1 MEKVVNQTKRAAKK
15 TKNYVILTAAAV
27 IYAVA
32 ISLFLDPNNIAP
44 GGVTGISILVNR
56 FTAIPTGTMNL
67 LINIPIVLLGLWK
80 FGWRFICSTMYV
92 LALITVFINAL
103 ASYGAMTDDLLIA
116 AVIGG
121 ALIGAALALVFMAG
135 ATTGGI
141 DIIVKVVRTKRKH
154 IKTNILFLLFDSMV
168 ILASW
173 IVFRDLTV
181 AFYAGIAVVTDSVV
195 MDKILYGSDEAKLTY
210 IVSAK
215 PAQMKQRLFDELDTT
230 ATVITARGAYTNAP
244 KELLMIVTR
253 KQIYPKLEEIVK
265 DEDPTAFMI
274 VSSASEIFGEGY
286 KDITRDKI

>member
-15 TKNYVILTAAAV
+15 VKRYVMLTAAAV

-103 ASYGAMTDDLLIA
+103 ASHGAMTDDLLIA

-121 ALIGAALALVFMAG
+121 ALIGVALALVFKAG

-154 IKTNILFLLFDSMV
+154 IKTNILFLLFDSLV

-173 IVFRDLTV
+173 IVFQDLTV
-181 AFYAGIAVVTDSVV
+181 AFYAGIAVVTDSIV

-215 PAQMKQRLFDELDTT
+215 PAQVKQRLFDELDTT
-230 ATVITARGAYTNAP
+230 ATVITARGAYTNQP

-265 DEDPTAFMI
+265 DEDPSAFMI

-286 KDITRDKI
+286 KDITLDKI

>member
-1 MEKVVNQTKRAAKK
+1 MVIKEVVKRVKS
-15 TKNYVILTAAAV
+15 YVILTVAAA
-27 IYAVA
+27 IYAAA
-32 ISLFLDPNNIAP
+32 ISLFLDPNDIAP
-44 GGVTGISILVNR
+44 GGVTGISILLNR
-56 FTAIPTGTMNL
+56 FTAIPTGTINM
-67 LINIPIVLLGLWK
+67 LINIPIVILGLWK
-80 FGWRFICSTMYV
+80 FGWRFICSTMYT

-103 ASYGAMTDDLLIA
+103 ASKGAVTDDLLIA

-154 IKTNILFLLFDSMV
+154 LKTNILFLVFDSMV

-173 IVFRDLTV
+173 IVFQDLTV
-181 AFYAGIAVVTDSVV
+181 AFYAGIAVVIDSIV
-195 MDKILYGSDEAKLTY
+195 MDKILYGSDEAKLTF
-210 IVSAK
+210 IISTK
-215 PAQMKQRLFDELDTT
+215 PDQMKQRIFDELDIT
-230 ATVITARGAYTNAP
+230 ATIITARGAYTNAP

-253 KQIYPKLEEIVK
+253 KQMYPKLEEIVK
-265 DEDPTAFMI
+265 DEDTSAFMI

>member
-1 MEKVVNQTKRAAKK
+1 MEKVVNQTKNAAKRIK
-15 TKNYVILTAAAV
+15 CYVILTAAAA

-56 FTAIPTGTMNL
+56 FTAIPTGTINL

-80 FGWRFICSTMYV
+80 FGWRFICSTMYT
-92 LALITVFINAL
+92 LAMITVFMNSIAL
-103 ASYGAMTDDLLIA
+103 YGAVTDDLLIA

-121 ALIGAALALVFMAG
+121 ALIGVALALVFKAG
-135 ATTGGI
+135 ATTGGA

-154 IKTNILFLLFDSMV
+154 IKTNILFLAFDSIV
-168 ILASW
+168 ILTSW
-173 IVFRDLTV
+173 MVFQDLTV
-181 AFYAGIAVVTDSVV
+181 AFYASIAVVTDSIV

-215 PAQMKQRLFDELDTT
+215 PEQVKKRIFDELDIT
-230 ATVITARGAYTNAP
+230 ATIITARGAYTNEP

-253 KQIYPKLEEIVK
+253 KQMYPKLEEIVK
-265 DEDPTAFMI
+265 DEDTSAFMI

>member
-1 MEKVVNQTKRAAKK
+1 MEKVVVKRVKC
-15 TKNYVILTAAAV
+15 YVILTVAAV

-32 ISLFLDPNNIAP
+32 VSLFLDPNDIAP

-56 FTAIPTGTMNL
+56 FTAIPTGTVNL

-80 FGWRFICSTMYV
+80 FGWRFICSTMYT

-103 ASYGAMTDDLLIA
+103 ASRGSLTDDLLIA
-116 AVIGG
+116 SVIGG
-121 ALIGAALALVFMAG
+121 ALIGVALALVFLAG

-141 DIIVKVVRTKRKH
+141 DIIVKVVRTKRRH
-154 IKTNILFLLFDSMV
+154 LKTNILFLVFDSMV

-173 IVFRDLTV
+173 IVFQDLTV
-181 AFYAGIAVVTDSVV
+181 AFYAGIAVVTDSIV

-210 IVSAK
+210 IISTK
-215 PAQMKQRLFDELDTT
+215 PEQVKQRIFDELDIT
-230 ATVITARGAYTNAP
+230 ATIITARGAYTNAP

-253 KQIYPKLEEIVK
+253 KQMYPRLEEIVK
-265 DEDPTAFMI
+265 DEDTSAFMI

-286 KDITRDKI
+286 KDITGDKI

>member
-1 MEKVVNQTKRAAKK
+1 MNQTKRAAKK
-15 TKNYVILTAAAV
+15 VKNYVILTAAAV

-181 AFYAGIAVVTDSVV
+181 AFYAGIAVVTDSIV

-215 PAQMKQRLFDELDTT
+215 PAQMKQRLFDDLDTT
-230 ATVITARGAYTNAP
+230 ATVITARGAYTNEP

-253 KQIYPKLEEIVK
+253 KQIYPKLEEVVK

>member
-1 MEKVVNQTKRAAKK
+1 MVIREVVKRVKC
-15 TKNYVILTAAAV
+15 YVILTVAAA

-32 ISLFLDPNNIAP
+32 ISLFLDPNDIAP
-44 GGVTGISILVNR
+44 GGVTGISILLNR
-56 FTAIPTGTMNL
+56 FTSIPTGTINM

-80 FGWRFICSTMYV
+80 FGWRFICSTMYT

-103 ASYGAMTDDLLIA
+103 AAKGAVTDDLLIA

-121 ALIGAALALVFMAG
+121 ALIGVALAFVFVAG

-154 IKTNILFLLFDSMV
+154 LKTNILFLVFDSMV

-173 IVFRDLTV
+173 IVFQDLTV
-181 AFYAGIAVVTDSVV
+181 AFYAGIAVVTDSIV

-210 IVSAK
+210 IISTN
-215 PAQMKQRLFDELDTT
+215 PEQMKQRIFDELDIT
-230 ATVITARGAYTNAP
+230 ATIITARGAYTNAP

-253 KQIYPKLEEIVK
+253 KQMYPKLEEIVK
-265 DEDPTAFMI
+265 DEDTSAFMI

-286 KDITRDKI
+286 KDITREKI

>member
-1 MEKVVNQTKRAAKK
+1 MVIKEVVKRVKS
-15 TKNYVILTAAAV
+15 YVILTVAAA
-27 IYAVA
+27 IYAAA
-32 ISLFLDPNNIAP
+32 ISLFLDPNDIAP
-44 GGVTGISILVNR
+44 GGVTGISILLNR
-56 FTAIPTGTMNL
+56 FTAIPTGTIIM

-80 FGWRFICSTMYV
+80 FGWRFICSTMYT

-103 ASYGAMTDDLLIA
+103 ASKGAVTDDLLIA

-154 IKTNILFLLFDSMV
+154 LKTNILFLVFDSMV

-173 IVFRDLTV
+173 IVFQDLTV
-181 AFYAGIAVVTDSVV
+181 AFYAGIAVVIDSIV
-195 MDKILYGSDEAKLTY
+195 MDKILYGSDEAKLTF
-210 IVSAK
+210 IISTK
-215 PAQMKQRLFDELDTT
+215 PDQMKQRIFDELDIT
-230 ATVITARGAYTNAP
+230 ATIITARGAYTNAP

-253 KQIYPKLEEIVK
+253 KQMYPKLEEIVK
-265 DEDPTAFMI
+265 DEDTSAFMI

-286 KDITRDKI
+286 KDITRDKV

>member
-1 MEKVVNQTKRAAKK
+1 MEKVVNHTKRAAKRV
-15 TKNYVILTAAAV
+15 KNYVILTVAAV

-56 FTAIPTGTMNL
+56 FTSIPTGTMNL

-181 AFYAGIAVVTDSVV
+181 AFYAGIAVVTDSIV

-215 PAQMKQRLFDELDTT
+215 PAQMKQRLFDDLDTT
-230 ATVITARGAYTNAP
+230 ATVITARGAYTNEP

-253 KQIYPKLEEIVK
+253 KQIYPKLEEVVK

>member
-1 MEKVVNQTKRAAKK
+1 MNQTKRAAKK

>member
-1 MEKVVNQTKRAAKK
+1 MNQTKRAAKK
-15 TKNYVILTAAAV
+15 AKNYVILTAAAV
-27 IYAVA
+27 IYAIA

>member
-15 TKNYVILTAAAV
+15 AKNYVILTAAAV

-181 AFYAGIAVVTDSVV
+181 AFYAGIAVVTDSIV